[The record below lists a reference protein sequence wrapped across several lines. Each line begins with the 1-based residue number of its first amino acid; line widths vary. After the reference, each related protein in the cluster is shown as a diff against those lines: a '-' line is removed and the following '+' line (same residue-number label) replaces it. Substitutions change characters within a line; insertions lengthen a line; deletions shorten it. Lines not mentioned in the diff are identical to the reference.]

1 MLGFNAISEVS
12 IAELP
17 YAFVPLNGQSATS
30 AIGAVTI
37 EASGVC

>member
-17 YAFVPLNGQSATS
+17 GAFAPVDGLSSTS
-30 AIGAVTI
+30 SVGA
-37 EASGVC
+37 AGVITF